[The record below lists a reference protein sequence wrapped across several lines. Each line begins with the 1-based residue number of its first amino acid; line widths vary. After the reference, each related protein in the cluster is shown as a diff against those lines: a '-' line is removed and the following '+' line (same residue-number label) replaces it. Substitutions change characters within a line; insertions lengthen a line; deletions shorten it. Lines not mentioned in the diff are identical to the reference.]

1 LLNYLNTWSGLQH
14 YLKQHTE
21 TPLLE
26 LQQLL
31 QQQPAQDLEIEF
43 PILLRLGCLV

>member
-1 LLNYLNTWSGLQH
+1 
-14 YLKQHTE
+14 
-21 TPLLE
+21 LLE

-43 PILLRLGCLV
+43 PVLLRLGCLV